1 MHSHLR
7 SAASVLAVAA
17 ILAYLGLI
25 SLSDIG
31 GYVPWRADM
40 LVLSIGAVVS
50 GTVLA
55 LAEKRA
61 ILLQAIASLLSALLF
76 GAFWTYAT
84 WGLLGGFVPLLE
96 LLLSDFV
103 LLYTL
108 QRGFLLVGTRY
119 RVWTVGRY
127 HRTFTL
133 AETSAQLD
141 RMSHPTSRSDFRGER
156 PWP

>member
-50 GTVLA
+50 GAVLA

-108 QRGFLLVGTRY
+108 QRGFLLVGPGI
-119 RVWTVGRY
+119 VFGLLGVIIV
-127 HRTFTL
+127 HL
-133 AETSAQLD
+133 LLPKLLPS
-141 RMSHPTSRSDFRGER
+141 
-156 PWP
+156 

>member
-1 MHSHLR
+1 MHPHLR

-31 GYVPWRADM
+31 GYVPWQADM
-40 LVLSIGAVVS
+40 LVLSIGAVLS

-55 LAEKRA
+55 LAEERA
-61 ILLQAIASLLSALLF
+61 MVLQLIASLLSVPLF

-108 QRGFLLVGTRY
+108 QRGFLLVGPGI
-119 RVWTVGRY
+119 VFGLLGVIIV
-127 HRTFTL
+127 HL
-133 AETSAQLD
+133 LL
-141 RMSHPTSRSDFRGER
+141 PKLL
-156 PWP
+156 PV

>member
-1 MHSHLR
+1 MHSYLR

-31 GYVPWRADM
+31 GYVPWQADM
-40 LVLSIGAVVS
+40 LVLSIGALLS

-61 ILLQAIASLLSALLF
+61 FLLQVIASLSSVLLF

-84 WGLLGGFVPLLE
+84 WGLLGGFVPPLQLI
-96 LLLSDFV
+96 LSDFV

-108 QRGFLLVGTRY
+108 QRGFLLVGPGIVFGLLGVIIVHLLLPR
-119 RVWTVGRY
+119 
-127 HRTFTL
+127 L
-133 AETSAQLD
+133 LPS
-141 RMSHPTSRSDFRGER
+141 
-156 PWP
+156 